1 MELAHA
7 NRIATLGHMSAS
19 IAHEINQPV
28 AATVTNAQAALRFL
42 DGQDPNIEEVRQ
54 ALTRIARLGHRVFD
68 VVGRIRALVQKE
80 PPRKDDF
87 EINEAIHEVISFSHG
102 ELVKNGVSVHSRF
115 AQGLPLVRADRVQL
129 QQVVL
134 NLLMNA
140 VEAMSSRPGEP
151 RKLRISTRDG
161 GAGEIVVAV
170 DDSGPGL
177 EAQNP
182 ERVFAPFYS
191 TKPGGLGIGLS
202 ICRSIIEAHE
212 GRLWAEAGE
221 LGGATFAFTLPAHR
235 VSWHPEREQPGRPD
249 HPQLL
254 ADASNLPSSP
264 GFTTTSLLADSE
276 DFPSR
281 L

>member
-1 MELAHA
+1 L
-7 NRIATLGHMSAS
+7 N
-19 IAHEINQPV
+19 
-28 AATVTNAQAALRFL
+28 
-42 DGQDPNIEEVRQ
+42 
-54 ALTRIARLGHRVFD
+54 RIARLGHRVFE

-115 AQGLPLVRADRVQL
+115 APGLPLVRADRVQL

-134 NLLMNA
+134 NLVMNA
-140 VEAMSSRPGEP
+140 VEAMSSWAGGP
-151 RKLRISTRDG
+151 RKLRISTRNG

-177 EAQNP
+177 DAQNP

-212 GRLWAEAGE
+212 GRLWAETGE
-221 LGGATFAFTLPAHR
+221 LGGATFAFALPAHR
-235 VSWHPEREQPGRPD
+235 VRWHPETEQAGRSDRPD
-249 HPQLL
+249 HL
-254 ADASNLPSSP
+254 ADVSNLPSMP

-281 L
+281 P